1 MDTFMCSSWYN
12 YAYVTP
18 YWKKGEKLSPDDTP
32 WDPEK
37 GRYWLPQDQ
46 YTGGIEHATM
56 HLLYTR
62 FFTKAMRD
70 MGLVDFD
77 EPMLRLYN
85 QGIILGEDGFKMS
98 KSRGNVVSPDEV
110 IAQYGADSVRAYLMF
125 IGPWDEGGPWNRQGI
140 EGVWRFLNQVW
151 YLVLEE
157 PREDIPAGFD
167 LERAERDLRRI
178 THQTIRDVTE
188 RIESFR
194 FNTMLSKMMEFNN
207 YLAKAKGTPIY
218 GTEAWDEAIRTLIL
232 MLAPSCPHIAEEMW
246 TRIGGEY
253 SVHQQ
258 AWPEWSEELA
268 ADEVITLVVQV
279 NGKVRDRLEVPVGI
293 SEERAKEMALD
304 SPSAQRHTAGKEVVK
319 VIYVQGRLVN
329 IVVK

>member
-12 YAYVTP
+12 YAYISP

-37 GRYWLPQDQ
+37 GRYWLPLEQ

-110 IAQYGADSVRAYLMF
+110 IAQYGADAVRAYLMF
-125 IGPWDEGGPWNRQGI
+125 IGPWNEGGPWSSQGI
-140 EGVWRFLNQVW
+140 EGVWRFLNHAWNV
-151 YLVLEE
+151 VLEGPKLSPLVVDLQSATE
-157 PREDIPAGFD
+157 EDTQADFSLGQ
-167 LERAERDLRRI
+167 AERDLRRI
-178 THQTIRDVTE
+178 THQAIRDVTE

-194 FNTMLSKMMEFNN
+194 FNTMLSKLMEFNN
-207 YLAKAKGTPIY
+207 YLAKAKQTLVY
-218 GTEAWDEAIRTLIL
+218 GTEAWHEAIRTLIL
-232 MLAPSCPHIAEEMW
+232 LLAPSCPHIAEELW

-253 SVHQQ
+253 SVHSR
-258 AWPEWSEELA
+258 PGRS
-268 ADEVITLVVQV
+268 
-279 NGKVRDRLEVPVGI
+279 GVR
-293 SEERAKEMALD
+293 S
-304 SPSAQRHTAGKEVVK
+304 
-319 VIYVQGRLVN
+319 
-329 IVVK
+329 